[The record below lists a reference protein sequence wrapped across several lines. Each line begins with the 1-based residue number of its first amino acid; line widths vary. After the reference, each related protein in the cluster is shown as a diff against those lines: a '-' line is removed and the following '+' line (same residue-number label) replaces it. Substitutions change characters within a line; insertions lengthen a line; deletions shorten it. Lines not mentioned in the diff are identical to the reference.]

1 MKVGDFVAKISSEWQ
16 KHNKW
21 MEFPGEEPQPL
32 GVIVGKGKHFGYQV
46 LTSDGVVIDIAEAN
60 ITVIDESR

>member
-1 MKVGDFVAKISSEWQ
+1 MKIGDFVAKITNEWQ

-21 MEFPGEEPQPL
+21 MEWPDELPEPL

-46 LTSDGVVIDIAEAN
+46 LTADGVVIDIAEKN
-60 ITVIDESR
+60 IMVIK